1 MLNLIL
7 VLVDIEQVKF
17 VNVIN
22 IDHLQID
29 QSKRKQIPQNKKTKL
44 KKHIHKIVQLLY
56 QQNIHRIHMVLFYY
70 H

>member
-29 QSKRKQIPQNKKTKL
+29 QSNREKKSFGRKNKNFQHT
-44 KKHIHKIVQLLY
+44 
-56 QQNIHRIHMVLFYY
+56 
-70 H
+70 